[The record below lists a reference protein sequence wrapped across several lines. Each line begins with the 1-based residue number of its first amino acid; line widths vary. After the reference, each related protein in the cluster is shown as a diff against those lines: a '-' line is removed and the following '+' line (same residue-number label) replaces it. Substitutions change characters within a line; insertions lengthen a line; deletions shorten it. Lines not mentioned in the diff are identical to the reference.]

1 MGSPRVDGT
10 EQPERDQPAVDQS
23 ALDQSAL
30 DQSDDAILAEL
41 RTVEDE
47 LESLRAQARALRSPI
62 GGRDSGPMDLA
73 ENAAQLTLAEE
84 QEALIE
90 VLENRRDALVRKL
103 EARR

>member
-10 EQPERDQPAVDQS
+10 EQPERDEPGREQPS
-23 ALDQSAL
+23 LE
-30 DQSDDAILAEL
+30 AIQNEL
-41 RTVEDE
+41 RLVEDE

-90 VLENRRDALVRKL
+90 VLENRRDTLVRKL
-103 EARR
+103 ESRR

>member
-1 MGSPRVDGT
+1 VGSPRVDGI
-10 EQPERDQPAVDQS
+10 EQPERDQPDVAP
-23 ALDQSAL
+23 
-30 DQSDDAILAEL
+30 SDEAIRAEL

-47 LESLRAQARALRSPI
+47 LESLRAQARALRNPI

-90 VLENRRDALVRKL
+90 VLENRRDILVRKL
-103 EARR
+103 EARQ